1 VNLYEF
7 ATTTDAS
14 GEQLAIC
21 RFSIADHAD
30 PAKRSEWLDAQIAI
44 DLPTVRNG
52 ALLRAEV
59 LRKASGELRRLADR
73 FEQIGRDP
81 QSAPPNPARS

>member
-1 VNLYEF
+1 MNLYDF
-7 ATTTDAS
+7 ATTTNAS
-14 GEQLAIC
+14 GEQLVSC

-30 PAKRSEWLDAQIAI
+30 QAERTEWLDAQIVI

-52 ALLRAEV
+52 ALLRAEA
-59 LRKASGELRRLADR
+59 LRKASGELRRLADH

-81 QSAPPNPARS
+81 QSARPNPSGS